1 MQIDITDNFSAF
13 KNTLVNFIKMIKTKK
28 QVMNFKKTLN
38 VINLLIKT
46 NNLQYG
52 KIQRFKK

>member
-1 MQIDITDNFSAF
+1 
-13 KNTLVNFIKMIKTKK
+13 MIRTKK
-28 QVMNFKKTLN
+28 QVINYKKTLN

-46 NNLQYG
+46 NNLKNG